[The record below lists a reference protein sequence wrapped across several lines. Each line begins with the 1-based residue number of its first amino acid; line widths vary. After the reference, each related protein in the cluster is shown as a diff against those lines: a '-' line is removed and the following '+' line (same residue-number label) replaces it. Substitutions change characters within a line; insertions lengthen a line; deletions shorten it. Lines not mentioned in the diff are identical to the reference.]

1 MNDENGYQRMKLF
14 IIFIFLIQPADITW
28 HDVRYLS
35 LFMLINSCFVLL
47 WQNME
52 VDKLKCIHTWA
63 HTHTHIVIQSAD
75 LQCGS
80 TCHWKIS
87 TSKEIQTAM
96 KPITYN
102 ICNPQWASR
111 TVSYIVLTSWYSGIH
126 LFDSEACAIYSL
138 PWAKFLW
145 RGHIWT
151 RIPELSNLISSNQND
166 LWKGWNCKMSASTYV
181 LIILCFKICTVGNT
195 CS

>member
-80 TCHWKIS
+80 TCHGKIS

-126 LFDSEACAIYSL
+126 LFD
-138 PWAKFLW
+138 PK
-145 RGHIWT
+145 
-151 RIPELSNLISSNQND
+151 P
-166 LWKGWNCKMSASTYV
+166 V
-181 LIILCFKICTVGNT
+181 LFILCHVPSFYEEGISEQEFQSRQISPQATKMIYGKDETAKWVHQHMYL
-195 CS
+195 